1 MCCFFY
7 PHVCSFQC
15 WNAVGGFRE
24 WLVGIIDCRKMW
36 MSFLFLGF
44 CWCSF
49 FVCLLLR
56 AREWK
61 QRNSQGDYTM
71 KWTHTVVTN
80 KCRGCFRVWFHSVRF
95 MSLLFSHFFSLS
107 LDSKRV
113 LFVGDSILLACNQNF
128 CSLALAIKSNFRNWG
143 SIKTYIKTDILKQ

>member
-1 MCCFFY
+1 MAIDIWLVCTFFMNYLNTEIDIRPINKIILFYLTLFYFVFIYVCCFFY

-107 LDSKRV
+107 R
-113 LFVGDSILLACNQNF
+113 F
-128 CSLALAIKSNFRNWG
+128 
-143 SIKTYIKTDILKQ
+143 